1 VKRTRTPLKKRKTT
15 VGSLIILMLYHSVL
29 VEDFRDA
36 KPDAD
41 ENDYKEMDVRLIS
54 PPLTTTLSAL
64 NRTQFN
70 S

>member
-1 VKRTRTPLKKRKTT
+1 M
-15 VGSLIILMLYHSVL
+15 GSLIILMLYHSVL